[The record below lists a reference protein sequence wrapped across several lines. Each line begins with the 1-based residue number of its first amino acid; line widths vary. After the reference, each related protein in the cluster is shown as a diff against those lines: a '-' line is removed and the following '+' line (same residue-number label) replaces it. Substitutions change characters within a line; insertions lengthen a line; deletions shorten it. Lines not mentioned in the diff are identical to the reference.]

1 MSSPFQQ
8 QFSNKSPFKPL
19 HEAQSVID
27 PKYPGSKQEL
37 EQKQNEKSSSFVS
50 NLPKWDGPTQAG
62 NINEFNDHVLVG
74 GGAKAGINLS
84 KKIPSFLSKQAKKAK
99 NLAIMFGDNIATT
112 LLSNININK
121 KEQK

>member
-27 PKYPGSKQEL
+27 PKYPGSKQEF
-37 EQKQNEKSSSFVS
+37 EQKQIEKQKKFISS
-50 NLPKWDGPTQAG
+50 LPKWNGPTQTG
-62 NINEFNDHVLVG
+62 VINESNHHVLAG

-84 KKIPSFLSKQAKKAK
+84 KKIPSFFGKQIKKAK
-99 NLAIMFGDNIATT
+99 NIAVNFADNVVTT
-112 LLSNININK
+112 LLPNNN
-121 KEQK
+121 